1 MYIAKGLRPEDTC
14 LKLEGEDQWRCYGGL
29 GVNFPKKM
37 PFPPEKNEKVKK
49 HEIMYISPLLPTWD
63 TIVPLLPPDDAA
75 TGEDQR
81 CRLPISPDDV
91 DSWVSTKWGTS
102 RPSSNVG
109 GGGGHVSKYKQTPID
124 YALYTPECGG
134 NMSLELQPLTP
145 PPVCQRPCHS
155 GTSSR
160 EKGRGETWQK
170 VILYDVICAR
180 NQYHGNGRKR
190 NRCRRYGK

>member
-134 NMSLELQPLTP
+134 KHVPRVTTTDS
-145 PPVCQRPCHS
+145 
-155 GTSSR
+155 TSSVSEALSLGDVFTR
-160 EKGRGETWQK
+160 KGKGRNLTKGHFVWRHLCQEP
-170 VILYDVICAR
+170 IS
-180 NQYHGNGRKR
+180 RKWKEAKSVSSVR
-190 NRCRRYGK
+190 